1 MAPPAAL
8 SERELAGR
16 RAVVTGGGRGIGRA
30 TALRLASLG
39 ADVAVI
45 ARTQSELD
53 EAAAAARGLGVR
65 GLAVRADLTGLGAC
79 REALGTAAREL
90 GGLEI
95 LVNNAGWTLTSGF
108 LEEDEA
114 YWRRVVDEN
123 LWTTVFCTR
132 VALEW
137 MAGHG
142 GGVIVNVASDAGR
155 VGTAGEAVYS
165 AAKGG
170 VIALTR
176 SLAREMARHQVRVN
190 CVCPGPTDTAVL
202 HENQRDPAQA
212 GKIDRMI
219 KMIPLRRVARPEEI
233 ADAVAFFCTDASRY
247 VTGQVL
253 SISGGL
259 VMA

>member
-1 MAPPAAL
+1 VAAPAAL
-8 SERELAGR
+8 SEHSLAGR

-30 TALRLASLG
+30 TALRLAALG

-53 EAAAAARGLGVR
+53 EVAAAVRRLGVR
-65 GLAVRADLTGLGAC
+65 GLAVGADLTALAAC
-79 REALGTAAREL
+79 RRALDTAAREL

-95 LVNNAGWTLTSGF
+95 LVNNAGWTRTSGF
-108 LEEDEA
+108 LDEDEA

-123 LWTTVFCTR
+123 LWTTIFCTR

-137 MAGHG
+137 MAGRG
-142 GGVIVNVASDAGR
+142 GGVVVNVASDAGR

-202 HENQRDPAQA
+202 RENQQDPAHA

-219 KMIPLRRVARPEEI
+219 KMIPLRRVAQPEEI

>member
-1 MAPPAAL
+1 MSDPAP
-8 SERELAGR
+8 LAGR

-30 TALRLASLG
+30 TALRLAALG

-53 EAAAAARGLGVR
+53 EVAAAVSALGVR
-65 GLAVRADLTGLGAC
+65 GLAVRADLTAFDAC
-79 REALGTAAREL
+79 RAALERATRDL

-123 LWTTVFCTR
+123 LWTAVFCTR

-142 GGVIVNVASDAGR
+142 GGAIVNVASDAGR

-176 SLAREMARHQVRVN
+176 SLAREMARHQIRVN

-202 HENQRDPAQA
+202 HENQRDPAHA
-212 GKIDRMI
+212 GKIERMI
-219 KMIPLRRVARPEEI
+219 KLIPLRRVAQPEEI

-247 VTGQVL
+247 ITGQVL

-259 VMA
+259 TMV